1 MQGTTANPLR
11 AGAARTMGY
20 AAPAPPAGAGS
31 DYKLGRRLDRGGP
44 DEVFEAFHASQPG
57 RLAIKLARRATTA
70 PPQAA
75 EAFRRETALVA
86 RLRHPHT
93 VQIVEIGRLAA
104 GVPFVVMEFLPGQT
118 LRSHLGRR
126 GPIPAVEAV
135 TWLKA
140 MAGALSAAHA
150 AGAVHGGL
158 RPSKVFLM
166 EAAGYDRGFVKLLD
180 FGAWHLGMGSGRGPD
195 GEVATYTAPEL
206 AHAAGVGRL
215 EVLDPRTDQY
225 SLAAIAYR
233 LLAGRDVAPGDPR
246 PLSSICPCDPLV
258 EVAVMRGLARHPHQR
273 WESVQ
278 AFTSA
283 FEQAALSALP
293 VLTQTVSRSQ
303 VVAAAVLERP
313 SAPNRDDQATPPPRI
328 SVAPAA
334 MPAAAPEDE
343 LTDEL
348 SQKFFAEGEAQQAAH
363 TVPQSVHVG
372 RQPNHPSMRTAPH
385 RLRAD
390 RPRVQRA
397 RLPPGRR
404 GSGSADLAGQAGA
417 RAPAPLAG
425 PPAVAGGVD
434 RGRGGILALGP
445 AVFGGGASLGR
456 AAGDAARVPHSLSA
470 AACRVTLPN
479 VRPIVSIVQRTIS
492 V

>member
-1 MQGTTANPLR
+1 
-11 AGAARTMGY
+11 
-20 AAPAPPAGAGS
+20 
-31 DYKLGRRLDRGGP
+31 
-44 DEVFEAFHASQPG
+44 VFEAFHASQPG
-57 RLAIKLARRATTA
+57 RLAIKLARRAMNA

-93 VQIVEIGRLAA
+93 VQVVEIGRLAA

-180 FGAWHLGMGSGRGPD
+180 FGAWHLGMGSGAGP
-195 GEVATYTAPEL
+195 TARSPPTPRPNWPRRPVW
-206 AHAAGVGRL
+206 AGSRCSN
-215 EVLDPRTDQY
+215 PRTDQY

-246 PLSSICPCDPLV
+246 PLSSICPCESHGGGGGD
-258 EVAVMRGLARHPHQR
+258 ARPGPPPAPALGERAGVHQR
-273 WESVQ
+273 IR
-278 AFTSA
+278 
-283 FEQAALSALP
+283 QAALSALP

-313 SAPNRDDQATPPPRI
+313 SAPTRDDPATPPPRI
-328 SVAPAA
+328 TVAPAA

-363 TVPQSVHVG
+363 TVPQSVYVG
-372 RQPNHPSMRTAPH
+372 RQPNHPSMRQRPTGFEPTAP
-385 RLRAD
+385 RAQRKIPAPACAPTA
-390 RPRVQRA
+390 RPTKIRICRS
-397 RLPPGRR
+397 RWT
-404 GSGSADLAGQAGA
+404 SWSA
-417 RAPAPLAG
+417 RAPTPLAG
-425 PPAVAGGVD
+425 PPAVAGGVY
-434 RGRGGILALGP
+434 RGGAQGS
-445 AVFGGGASLGR
+445 GGR
-456 AAGDAARVPHSLSA
+456 T
-470 AACRVTLPN
+470 CRI
-479 VRPIVSIVQRTIS
+479 RPRREPGSS
-492 V
+492 SM